1 MYLKKIT
8 AFLLLFFVT
17 PFCLA
22 KSDYMF
28 ACIDDYPPY
37 QFLDPTP
44 HGIHITALKKI
55 AQIFNKE
62 IRFIESPN
70 IARCVRMLKNGE
82 VDVIAGLNINKEREE
97 FAFYAPYKREESH
110 VVISNKSLE
119 INDYQSLQ
127 GKIIGV
133 PRGTTYFKKF
143 NNDSTLKKIPIPN
156 VRVGIELIARQ
167 RIDVVITASFV
178 AKKLLADMNHL
189 QLKTTIIK
197 KEDNE
202 ELSYFGFS
210 KLNKLG
216 LSQNEIIDQT
226 TQAFKQGRFVDN
238 EKVSNTLT
246 NKN

>member
-1 MYLKKIT
+1 MYLKKIA

-17 PFCLA
+17 PLCLA
-22 KSDYMF
+22 KSDSMF

-37 QFLDPTP
+37 QFLGPP
-44 HGIHITALKKI
+44 AHGIHINALKEL
-55 AQIFNKE
+55 AQIFNKR

-82 VDVIAGLNINKEREE
+82 VDVIAGLNINNKREE
-97 FAFYAPYKREESH
+97 FAFYAPYKIEEMH
-110 VVISNKSLE
+110 VVISNKSVE

-156 VRVGIELIARQ
+156 VRVGIKLIARQ
-167 RIDVVITASFV
+167 RIDVIITSSIV
-178 AKKLLADMNHL
+178 AEKLLADMNHL
-189 QLKTTIIK
+189 QLKMTVIEK
-197 KEDNE
+197 DNNNE
-202 ELSYFGFS
+202 KVSYFGFS

-238 EKVSNTLT
+238 EK
-246 NKN
+246 